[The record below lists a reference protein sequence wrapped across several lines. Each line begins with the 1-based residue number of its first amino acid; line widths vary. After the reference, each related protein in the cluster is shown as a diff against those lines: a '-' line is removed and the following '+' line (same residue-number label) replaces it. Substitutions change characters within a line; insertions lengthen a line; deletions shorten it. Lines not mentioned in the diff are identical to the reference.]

1 MAADPNPTL
10 RAELTA
16 ALAVIEPQ
24 IRGLEALIKFPQI
37 SPDTASAILN
47 VIDIRVRRR
56 RLIATALASL
66 DLVVE
71 AEAALEMDGYP
82 ALGAIPVLASIEEEI
97 LQDLMDLEA
106 AVGALTPAHAET
118 GNFNPERSI
127 NA

>member
-1 MAADPNPTL
+1 MADDPNPSL

-24 IRGLEALIKFPQI
+24 IRGLEALIKFPFI
-37 SPDTASAILN
+37 SPETASAILN

-56 RLIATALASL
+56 NLIRAALDAL
-66 DLVVE
+66 DSVI
-71 AEAALEMDGYP
+71 AAQAALEMDGYP